1 MLAKKH
7 RFQGPAGL
15 TRVYQKGTT
24 VRSQFSA
31 ARYLRG
37 RRNTYRV
44 AVVVS
49 KKVAKGAPERN
60 RIRRRIFE
68 IIRLLADSYL
78 LNEDVVITVF
88 DSRLSEISHAEL
100 QDIVLRLLEQIK
112 ETQPIIK

>member
-15 TRVYQKGTT
+15 TRVYQKGLT

-31 ARYLRG
+31 ARFLLGKRA
-37 RRNTYRV
+37 TYRV

-60 RIRRRIFE
+60 RIRRRVFE
-68 IIRLLADSYL
+68 IIRLHANDYLA
-78 LNEDVVITVF
+78 NEEVVITVF
-88 DSRLSEISHAEL
+88 DSRLSSIEHAEL
-100 QDIVLRLLEQIK
+100 KEIIIKLLEQIK
-112 ETQPIIK
+112 QQREIG